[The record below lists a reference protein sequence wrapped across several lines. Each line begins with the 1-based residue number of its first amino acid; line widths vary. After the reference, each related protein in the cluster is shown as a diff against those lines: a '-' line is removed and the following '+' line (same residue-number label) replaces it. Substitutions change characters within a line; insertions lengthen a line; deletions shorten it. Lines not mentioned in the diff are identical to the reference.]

1 MAPSGEPRWW
11 QRRHLERLGLLSLA
25 LLFGYVAFY
34 PQSLVRYP
42 PVTDMPFHAANTSI
56 LRHYFDDAFGF
67 REQFQIDPLRAPYM
81 THYLLGAAL
90 SLVLPI
96 HVAVKLASVLMLC
109 LLPAGLALL
118 LRGLGKRRV
127 GALLAL
133 GLFYSTLTHWGF
145 ISHVAALG
153 CFLGSL
159 GATLLTLQASEP
171 KAIRRRAVLLA
182 VLLTFTLLT
191 HVYRYP
197 FAAGGALLLLV
208 FSWKSSAT
216 RRAQLATALALLP
229 SAVLFLG
236 FWFTRDHGL
245 GDDLTLTFEPS
256 RLQEVPLHLFGGFK
270 GTAGA
275 HEQQLGLT
283 FTLLAL
289 GLGVGSAFIR
299 HARRSR
305 SEPATR
311 STGTTRHEHPAETE
325 RDCDSPLPSK
335 AVPSNPPLVHPPE
348 TEGQR
353 DVGAPQPPNTSTTL
367 THPERPDA
375 LKRRAH
381 YALALMCGVIGLL
394 YVCLPLTWGSWFF
407 VYPREA
413 LTLAALGLALLPGL
427 PRLPL
432 VPLVLALC
440 LSLSAGR
447 QAYQVAVE
455 WRRFEALNQD
465 FYAMQQHLP
474 PQPKLLYLIYDH
486 TGTQRSTTPF
496 IHLPAWVQAERGG
509 ALYFHFVR
517 WGLYPI
523 RYREGSPHDPP
534 RLPYFLEWRPDRF
547 QVLEHGAWFDTF
559 LVRHTIDP
567 SVVFAADPSIR
578 LVAREGTWWLF
589 RREP

>member
-1 MAPSGEPRWW
+1 MAPSAKEERCAADLGSASDSIRPSAPAEALW
-11 QRRHLERLGLLSLA
+11 RRRYLTRLGFVALA
-25 LLFGYVAFY
+25 LLFGYVVFY

-42 PVTDMPFHAANTSI
+42 PITDLPFHAANTSI

-90 SLVLPI
+90 SLALPL
-96 HVAVKLASVLMLC
+96 HVAVKLASVLMLS
-109 LLPAGLALL
+109 LLPAGLMLL
-118 LRGLGKRRV
+118 LRGLGKRPL
-127 GALLAL
+127 GGLLAL

-159 GATLLTLQASEP
+159 GAALLTLQAREP

-182 VLLTFTLLT
+182 ALLTFTLLT

-208 FSWKSSAT
+208 FSWKSGVT

-229 SAVLFLG
+229 SLLFFIG

-245 GDDLTLTFEPS
+245 GDDLQLSLEPS
-256 RLQEVPLHLFGGFK
+256 RYEELPLHLFGGFK
-270 GTAGA
+270 GASGA

-299 HARRSR
+299 RAHRSR
-305 SEPATR
+305 SEAAQREAERTAN
-311 STGTTRHEHPAETE
+311 EPAEARSGVSE
-325 RDCDSPLPSK
+325 SEPLTITQAAQRGAK
-335 AVPSNPPLVHPPE
+335 PPTPE
-348 TEGQR
+348 QL
-353 DVGAPQPPNTSTTL
+353 L
-367 THPERPDA
+367 T
-375 LKRRAH
+375 RRAH
-381 YALALMCGVIGLL
+381 YALGLMCAVVGLL
-394 YVCLPLTWGSWFF
+394 YFCLPLTWGSWFF

-432 VPLVLALC
+432 TPLVLALC
-440 LSLSAGR
+440 LSLTAGR

-465 FYAMQQHLP
+465 FYRVEERLP
-474 PQPKLLYLIYDH
+474 ARPKLLYLIYDH
-486 TGTQRSTTPF
+486 TGTERSTTPF

-523 RYREGSPHDPP
+523 RYREGSPQVPP

-589 RREP
+589 RRE